1 MGKINFGRVLLG
13 GIITGLVIDVLSW
26 LVDGVILNSQWT
38 AGNAK
43 LGIGPFSGGQT
54 VWFCVLGLIAG
65 LIIIWFY
72 AACRPRLG
80 SHHRTA
86 LNVSLMAWILGYVLP
101 NAGFMYVSGL
111 YSHNLMVY
119 TSLGSLV
126 EVVLGTY
133 IGAAV
138 YKESTVASA
147 VAPKAAAV

>member
-13 GIITGLVIDVLSW
+13 GIIAGLVIDVLSW
-26 LVDGVILNSQWT
+26 VVDGVMLGSQWT

-54 VWFCVLGLIAG
+54 LWFCVLGLIAG

-101 NAGFMYVSGL
+101 NAAFMYVSGL
-111 YSHNLMVY
+111 YPHNLMVFS
-119 TSLGSLV
+119 TLGNLV

-133 IGAAV
+133 IGASV

-147 VAPKAAAV
+147 VPPKVAAV